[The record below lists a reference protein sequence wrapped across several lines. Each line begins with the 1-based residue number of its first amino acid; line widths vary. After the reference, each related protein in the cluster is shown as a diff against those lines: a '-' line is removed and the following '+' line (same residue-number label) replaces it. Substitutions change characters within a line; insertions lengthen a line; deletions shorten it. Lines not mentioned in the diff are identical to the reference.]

1 MTEPALIRTTNS
13 RDNLQQI
20 LHKIPYTHQ
29 LLTFETLE
37 LQIRYASKLQ
47 VRRSSFKPIHF
58 ASAGLTSVAAQLFP
72 SFLLCLV
79 WAPFI
84 AASDPLCFPKMQC
97 FKLGQSSL
105 MDWQSLAMK
114 STELNWAGL
123 GLGDALASSERMDER
138 MWWMQARQ
146 PLRKAS
152 STAGESVKRL
162 KDDDAEERSAGPE
175 EAEVEMES
183 VEQNSSA
190 RILLDRQSSTF
201 VCLSKIMPVGQ

>member
-1 MTEPALIRTTNS
+1 M
-13 RDNLQQI
+13 
-20 LHKIPYTHQ
+20 LHKILYIHQ
-29 LLTFETLE
+29 LLTFEMVE

-58 ASAGLTSVAAQLFP
+58 ASAGLTSAAVRLFP
-72 SFLLCLV
+72 SFLLCLG
-79 WAPFI
+79 APFN

-123 GLGDALASSERMDER
+123 GLGDAPASSERMDER
-138 MWWMQARQ
+138 MWWMQAKQ
-146 PLRKAS
+146 PSRKAS

-162 KDDDAEERSAGPE
+162 KDDAEERSAGPE
-175 EAEVEMES
+175 EVAGVEMES
-183 VEQNSSA
+183 VEQNSSVVNMSFKSQS
-190 RILLDRQSSTF
+190 LLTSVFTVKYCMCSYFLYTH
-201 VCLSKIMPVGQ
+201 

>member
-1 MTEPALIRTTNS
+1 M
-13 RDNLQQI
+13 
-20 LHKIPYTHQ
+20 LHKILYIHQ
-29 LLTFETLE
+29 LLTFEMVE

-47 VRRSSFKPIHF
+47 VRRSSFKSIHF

-72 SFLLCLV
+72 SFLLCLG
-79 WAPFI
+79 APFNTT
-84 AASDPLCFPKMQC
+84 SDPLCFPRMQC

-105 MDWQSLAMK
+105 MDWQTLAMK

-123 GLGDALASSERMDER
+123 GLGDALASSEWMDER

-162 KDDDAEERSAGPE
+162 KDDAEERSAGS
-175 EAEVEMES
+175 EVEMES
-183 VEQNSSA
+183 VE
-190 RILLDRQSSTF
+190 
-201 VCLSKIMPVGQ
+201 

>member
-1 MTEPALIRTTNS
+1 MYI
-13 RDNLQQI
+13 
-20 LHKIPYTHQ
+20 HQ
-29 LLTFETLE
+29 LLTFETVE

-72 SFLLCLV
+72 SFLLCLGTL
-79 WAPFI
+79 FN
-84 AASDPLCFPKMQC
+84 AASNPLRFPKMQC

-114 STELNWAGL
+114 STELNWEGL
-123 GLGDALASSERMDER
+123 GLGEALASSERMDKR

-146 PLRKAS
+146 PSRKAS

-162 KDDDAEERSAGPE
+162 KDDAEKRSAGHE
-175 EAEVEMES
+175 EVAEVETES
-183 VEQNSSA
+183 VEQNSNAVNTSFNSQSLQTSVFTA
-190 RILLDRQSSTF
+190 KYVLLSSFILH
-201 VCLSKIMPVGQ
+201 